1 MSMPALAILFG
12 LLLDALGVGAY
23 FGTGGVSLTALIPT
37 IPGMIL
43 ILCGIVGFAAP
54 GARMHVM
61 HVAALIGLL
70 GALGGL
76 GMSVPKLIKLAGGE
90 ALERPA
96 AVWLQFGMGVLC
108 ALFLFFCIRSFIAAR
123 RARLASQS

>member
-1 MSMPALAILFG
+1 MPVLAILFG
-12 LLLDALGVGAY
+12 FLLDALGVGAY
-23 FGTGGVSLTALIPT
+23 FGTGAQSWTALIPT
-37 IPGMIL
+37 IPGTVFL
-43 ILCGIVGFAAP
+43 LCGIVGFAAP

-61 HVAALIGLL
+61 HVAALFGLL

-76 GMSVPKLIKLAGGE
+76 GMSIPKLIKLAGGE
-90 ALERPA
+90 TLARPA

-123 RARLASQS
+123 RARKASQP